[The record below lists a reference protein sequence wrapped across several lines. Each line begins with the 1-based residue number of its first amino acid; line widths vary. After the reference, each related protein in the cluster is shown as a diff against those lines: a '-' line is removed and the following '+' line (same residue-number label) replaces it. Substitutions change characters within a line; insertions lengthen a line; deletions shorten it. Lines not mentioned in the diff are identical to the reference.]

1 MLGMGHGPDDVISS
15 MQKNWVMANV
25 MTASFSQKRLA
36 DRLKKEIGHTRGNAH
51 LIDSFV

>member
-36 DRLKKEIGHTRGNAH
+36 DRLRRRLDTLEGNAH